1 MRFNIGCL
9 LLCLALFADAKL
21 AITYYDLLGV
31 PRTYTQGELKK
42 TYRKLAKDFHPD
54 KIVDPT
60 LKEEAAAKF
69 IDIAKGYAVLS
80 DPEIRIKYDEL
91 VKYGIY
97 EYDKDAYEEWDA
109 RRNGW
114 RSPAERDWSE
124 RLVLWSIMLVL
135 IVCGGGGF
143 YYSHKEKEDKAKR
156 AAAQHQSF
164 IAKLDKQRAPTKA
177 TKAKANQTTG
187 QPKSRWPSKAAYQ
200 TAIRVYHKAI
210 KKALRA
216 RLEKSSGVWFA
227 PTFASEEISTL
238 IVSLS
243 EDELTQATIGLCGA
257 LGFDLPE
264 TPPSFLLDD
273 PSASKPGS
281 EFEGNARSILK
292 ALKMRSM
299 NLPIEGVEDAIDEPS
314 NDDLDD

>member
-1 MRFNIGCL
+1 MHFNIGCL
-9 LLCLALFADAKL
+9 LLCLALVTDAKL
-21 AITYYDLLGV
+21 AMSYYDLLGV

-54 KIVDPT
+54 KITDPT
-60 LKEEAAAKF
+60 LKEEAAATF

-80 DPEIRIKYDEL
+80 DPEIREKYDEL

-97 EYDKDAYEEWDA
+97 EYDKDAYDEWDA

-135 IVCGGGGF
+135 ILCGGGGF

-156 AAAQHQSF
+156 AAAHHQSF

-200 TAIRVYHKAI
+200 TAIKVYHKAL

-216 RLEKSSGVWFA
+216 RLEDNGVWFA
-227 PTFASEEISTL
+227 PTFASEDISTL
-238 IVSLS
+238 MVSLS
-243 EDELTQATIGLCGA
+243 AEELTQATIGLCGA

-264 TPPSFLLDD
+264 TPPSFLYD
-273 PSASKPGS
+273 PSASKPEN

-299 NLPIEGVEDAIDEPS
+299 NLPPIEDAIDEPP
-314 NDDLDD
+314 NDD